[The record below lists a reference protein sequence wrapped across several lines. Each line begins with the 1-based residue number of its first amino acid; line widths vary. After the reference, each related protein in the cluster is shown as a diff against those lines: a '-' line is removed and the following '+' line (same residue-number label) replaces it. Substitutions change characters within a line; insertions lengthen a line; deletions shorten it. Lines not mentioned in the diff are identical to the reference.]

1 LELKADESARTL
13 VGQNSTQ
20 KPQDLQRS
28 TTISTRPFATKTPT
42 CGSGW
47 HFQDQNNYGEWTLQP
62 GVTIITVGCE
72 ARYKEKG
79 GWDDAQP
86 PVEVA
91 R

>member
-1 LELKADESARTL
+1 
-13 VGQNSTQ
+13 
-20 KPQDLQRS
+20 
-28 TTISTRPFATKTPT
+28 
-42 CGSGW
+42 
-47 HFQDQNNYGEWTLQP
+47 
-62 GVTIITVGCE
+62 VTIITVGCE